1 MEHPFRV
8 IMRQFG
14 YVKVRY
20 GNLTKKTAQMLTLF
34 ALSNLGWRTDACCQ
48 PGVGAPVKQSRQK
61 RPDLAPTG
69 RSRAIFAFARGF
81 PLFGHVAQTFSR
93 SAEARKLVNRK

>member
-20 GNLTKKTAQMLTLF
+20 GSLTKETAQMLTLF
-34 ALSNLGWRTDACCQ
+34 ALSNLGWRTGACCQ
-48 PGVGAPVKQSRQK
+48 PRGWGACKTIPAKTPRFGTNG
-61 RPDLAPTG
+61 P
-69 RSRAIFAFARGF
+69 FARNLCVCAGISVIR
-81 PLFGHVAQTFSR
+81 PCCSDLP
-93 SAEARKLVNRK
+93 